1 MLKKLYKIELLKLLP
16 LGAFKAILIIHFA
29 LYILV
34 LTLSTQINIQ
44 IPGLDF
50 SKIYSFPNIWNLST
64 WLASWFNILLTLLM
78 IIFIGNEFSQKTFRQ
93 AVIDG
98 LKREEL
104 IYGKSI
110 VIIILSLYTFV
121 LVFLSTIVMGLFTTD
136 QINFADIFNK
146 SYYILIYFIQAIG
159 YLTIGMFFIVL
170 FKNTGLSIL
179 FFILYFFPVEP
190 MIRLFLPDSVS
201 AFFPMKILSNL
212 TPAPGFDSISDDKFM
227 TQNFNMP
234 QNAHIAETSYNW
246 TNLAVAI
253 SYIAVFWFISY
264 LLIKKRDL

>member
-1 MLKKLYKIELLKLLP
+1 MLKKLLKIELLKLLP
-16 LGAFKAILIIHFA
+16 SGAFKALIIIHLA
-29 LYILV
+29 LYVLV

-50 SKIYSFPNIWNLST
+50 SKIYNFPYVWNLST
-64 WLASWFNILLTLLM
+64 WLASWFNILLSLLM

-110 VIIILSLYTFV
+110 IIIILSVYTLI
-121 LVFLSTIVMGLFTTD
+121 LVFISTIIMGIFTTE
-136 QINFADIFNK
+136 QINFVNIFNR
-146 SYYILIYFIQAIG
+146 SYYLLIYFIQAIG
-159 YLTIGMFFIVL
+159 YLTIGMFFIIL

-190 MIRLFLPDSVS
+190 IIRMFLPNSVS
-201 AFFPMKILSNL
+201 VFLPIKILSNL
-212 TPAPGFDSISDDKFM
+212 TPAPGFDSIADDKFIN
-227 TQNFNMP
+227 QGFNMP
-234 QNAHIAETSYNW
+234 ANTHIAEHAYNW
-246 TNLAVAI
+246 TNIAVAI
-253 SYIAVFWFISY
+253 SYIVFFWFISF
-264 LLIKKRDL
+264 LIIKKRDL